1 MWELGVAERH
11 PVADHAPV
19 LEAVINFSEIDG
31 LLFQGPP
38 EPLDQDVVNAAAV
51 PIHRDAHPG
60 LVPRCDPGR
69 NGDL

>member
-11 PVADHAPV
+11 PVADPASG
-19 LEAVINFSEIDG
+19 LEAVINFFEIGG

>member
-1 MWELGVAERH
+1 MWELGVAEHH

-19 LEAVINFSEIDG
+19 LEAVINFSEIGG

-38 EPLDQDVVNAAAV
+38 EPLDRDVVNAAAA
-51 PIHRDAHPG
+51 PIHQDAHPG
-60 LVPRCDPGR
+60 LVPRRDPGR